1 MRQCCGS
8 HLSLSRENLSSGF
21 PPSLIQTRLLYNNK
35 DGDARNFG
43 FRKKSLG
50 VVLHVAKPKVT
61 TQLIYMYIFVYVY
74 TKAGSHT
81 AHNYDRKQLRMLK
94 QLMNMDQGLLETEF

>member
-1 MRQCCGS
+1 M
-8 HLSLSRENLSSGF
+8 
-21 PPSLIQTRLLYNNK
+21 
-35 DGDARNFG
+35 
-43 FRKKSLG
+43 
-50 VVLHVAKPKVT
+50 
-61 TQLIYMYIFVYVY
+61 QLIYMYIFVYVY

>member
-1 MRQCCGS
+1 M
-8 HLSLSRENLSSGF
+8 
-21 PPSLIQTRLLYNNK
+21 Y
-35 DGDARNFG
+35 GDQ
-43 FRKKSLG
+43 LG
-50 VVLHVAKPKVT
+50 VGGS
-61 TQLIYMYIFVYVY
+61 VY